1 LKGDFMTDK
10 TKAGLTADLE
20 AAKKQ
25 IAYFKRLSRENG
37 EIRLRETEAL
47 SELIGELKKAQKALE
62 ESQRHMAEIID
73 FLPDATFVIDKAGKV
88 TAWNRAMETMTGI
101 KAEAMIGKGDY
112 EYALPFYGER
122 KPVLINLAL
131 LTDEVLING
140 YTGFGEINRQGSML
154 AAEGFIPKIFGRKG
168 AYLSAGATALCDSD
182 GAIVGAIETIR
193 DITKRKQAEKELRE
207 SRARYQSIFENTG
220 TGMLIVEEDMTI
232 SFVNAEFENLTGY
245 KRQEIEGKRK
255 WTEFVHPDDLMR
267 MIEQHKLRR
276 IDNKLAEKSY
286 EFRLVQKTGQI
297 RDIYLTV
304 DIVPGTPKSVASMV
318 DITERK
324 RAEEKRRELEER
336 LQRSEKME
344 ALGLLS
350 GGVAH
355 DLNNVLGV
363 LLGYSELLLFHVD
376 EDSPVRSHVTNILN
390 AGKRATAI
398 IEDMLTLARR
408 GVQSREVVNL
418 NSLIRDFLET
428 PECERILAFHPH
440 VLIETRLND
449 VSLNIIGSP
458 HHILK
463 TIMNLVSNAAEA
475 MPKGGTLTIST
486 SNRYMDRPVQGY
498 DDIAEGD
505 FVVMTV
511 SDTGEGIS
519 AQDINRIFEPFYT
532 KKVMGRSGTGLGLS
546 VVWGTVKDHH
556 GYIDVKSKKGKGSTF
571 TLYFP
576 ATREDLVE
584 GSALVAMQSYMGRR
598 ESILVVDDVQ
608 VQRELAAQM
617 LEKLNYC
624 VQIAAGGEAACEYL
638 KDHRVDLVILDMIM
652 DPGMDGLDT
661 YRKII
666 EIHPDQKAIIVS
678 GFSETDRVRQAQ
690 DLGAGAYVKKP
701 YTFEKLGISVRRELD
716 RRTQNRGNKKNL
728 KAQKA
733 ML

>member
-1 LKGDFMTDK
+1 MADK

-20 AAKKQ
+20 EVAKQ
-25 IAYFKRLSRENG
+25 LAYFKRLSRENG

-47 SELIGELKKAQKALE
+47 SELIGELKKTQKALE

-88 TAWNRAMETMTGI
+88 TAWNRAMEKMTGV
-101 KAEAMIGKGDY
+101 KAVEMIGQGDY

-131 LTDEVLING
+131 LTDEALING
-140 YTGFGEINRQGSML
+140 FTGFGEINRQGSML
-154 AAEGFIPKIFGRKG
+154 AAEGFIPHLYGGRG
-168 AYLSAGATALCDSD
+168 AYLSARATTLCDSA
-182 GAIVGAIETIR
+182 GVIVGAIETIR
-193 DITKRKQAEKELRE
+193 DVTKRKQAEKELRE

-220 TGMLIVEEDMTI
+220 TGMLIVEEDKTI
-232 SFVNAEFENLTGY
+232 SFVNAEFEHLTGY
-245 KRQEIEGKRK
+245 KREEIEGRRK
-255 WTEFVHPDDLMR
+255 WTEFVHPDDLAR

-276 IDNKLAEKSY
+276 IDNKLAEKCY
-286 EFRLVQKTGQI
+286 EFRLVQKNGQI
-297 RDIYLTV
+297 RDMYLTV
-304 DIVPGTPKSVASMV
+304 DIIPDTRKSVASLV
-318 DITERK
+318 DISERK

-408 GVQSREVVNL
+408 GVQSQEVVNL
-418 NSLIRDFLET
+418 NSLICDFLET
-428 PECERILAFHPH
+428 PECERILAFHPS
-440 VLIETRLND
+440 VSISTRLAAAP
-449 VSLNIIGSP
+449 LNIMGSP
-458 HHILK
+458 HHIAK

-475 MPKGGTLTIST
+475 MPDGGVVTIAT
-486 SNRYMDRPVQGY
+486 QNRYMDRPVQGY
-498 DDIAEGD
+498 DEIAEGD
-505 FVVMTV
+505 YVVLTI

-519 AQDINRIFEPFYT
+519 GQDINRIFEPFYT

-556 GYIDVKSKKGKGSTF
+556 GYIDVKSRTGKGSAF
-571 TLYFP
+571 TLFFP
-576 ATREDLVE
+576 ATRDELIKDAVP
-584 GSALVAMQSYMGRR
+584 VAMNDYMGQG
-598 ESILVVDDVQ
+598 ESILVVDDVK
-608 VQRELAAQM
+608 VQRELAARM
-617 LEKLNYC
+617 LERLNYR
-624 VQIAAGGEAACEYL
+624 VTIMPGGEAAYEYL

-661 YRKII
+661 YRKIL

-701 YTFEKLGISVRRELD
+701 YTFEKLGISVRQEFD
-716 RRTQNRGNKKNL
+716 RKTQNKGDKKNL
-728 KAQKA
+728 KSQKA